1 MTGHELHGRVA
12 LVTGAGSGIG
22 AAVAAL
28 LADRGARVAV
38 ADRDEAGAR
47 TIADEIGAGALPVLL
62 DVADRASVA
71 AAVDTVVTE
80 LGGLDIAVN
89 NAGVSAGAMV
99 PTAEVDPD
107 VWRRVMAVNLDGVF
121 HCLQAELRV
130 MGDAGAGAV
139 VNVASVMAAV
149 GNPGASAYVASKH
162 GVLGLTRAAA
172 LEYADAGIR
181 INAVGP
187 GYIDTPLL
195 AGRDAAL
202 LDAVRA
208 RHPVGRLGLP
218 EEVAAV
224 VGFLVS
230 PAASF
235 VTGAYYPVDGG
246 YTAR

>member
-1 MTGHELHGRVA
+1 MSSEELAGQVA

-22 AAVAAL
+22 AAVATL
-28 LADRGARVAV
+28 LVERGARVAV

-47 TIADEIGAGALPVLL
+47 RVAEDIGGPATPVVL
-62 DVADRASVA
+62 DVTDRSA
-71 AAVDTVVTE
+71 AAEAVDRVVAD
-80 LGGLDIAVN
+80 LGPLDIAVN
-89 NAGVSAGAMV
+89 NAGISAGAMV
-99 PTAEVDPD
+99 PTAEVDPE
-107 VWRRVMAVNLDGVF
+107 VWRRVMSVNLDGVF
-121 HCLQAELRV
+121 HCMQPELRTMV
-130 MGDAGAGAV
+130 AAGAGAI

-149 GNPGASAYVASKH
+149 GNAGASAYVASKH

-172 LEYADAGIR
+172 LEYATAGIR

-195 AGRDAAL
+195 ADRDVAL

-208 RHPVGRLGLP
+208 RHPIGRLGLA

-230 PAASF
+230 PSASF